1 MPSLPLLLLLLL
13 CLFLQ
18 VVAGYWSMFR
28 FWGRGWLGGGGRHVA
43 QQILAPDLAEV
54 LVLLRKSADRAP
66 SALPPQPIRVFLKS
80 LIHLIHLILLIL
92 FHFARAA
99 GLSTSVT
106 ELIVPRSE
114 R

>member
-28 FWGRGWLGGGGRHVA
+28 FWGRGWLGCGGGHVV

-54 LVLLRKSADRAP
+54 LVLLCKLADRAP
-66 SALPPQPIRVFLKS
+66 STLPPQPICVLLKS
-80 LIHLIHLILLIL
+80 LVLLILL
-92 FHFARAA
+92 HFSGAA
-99 GLSTSVT
+99 CCSASVT
-106 ELIVPRSE
+106 ELTVPCSE